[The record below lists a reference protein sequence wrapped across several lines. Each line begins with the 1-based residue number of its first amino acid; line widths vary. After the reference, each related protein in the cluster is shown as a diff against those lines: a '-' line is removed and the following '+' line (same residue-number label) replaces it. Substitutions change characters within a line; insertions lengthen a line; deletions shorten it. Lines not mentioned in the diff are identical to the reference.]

1 VIVSGCKAKRGEA
14 GAGVGAITEGLP
26 LTATTGAPEVGPA
39 DLQHDRT
46 GAWLGD
52 DGIGHRGSQNASGLK
67 LLGDTMTSHI
77 MLQACAMRRPD
88 ASAGMH
94 PDGAD
99 RPDTAAMRQA
109 SGVPLNLFP
118 HPRDS

>member
-14 GAGVGAITEGLP
+14 GAGVGAIAEGLP

-77 MLQACAMRRPD
+77 MLQACAMGIPMSVQECTRTAQTVPTLLQCGRRV
-88 ASAGMH
+88 A
-94 PDGAD
+94 
-99 RPDTAAMRQA
+99 
-109 SGVPLNLFP
+109 PLNLFP